1 MVAYVMTWRVNLL
14 VFFLVSTTR
23 DGLQKC
29 LDKLGSYC
37 IEWRVEV
44 NAYKTKTMIFSK
56 QKRTM
61 GQPIRYGESY
71 LENVDSFE
79 YVGFKLKYNTA
90 VSYLMADRASKARRV
105 THMSMKAIS
114 TNDKNI
120 SPRLSTNLFD
130 KQIMPSLNYGAAV
143 WSVPRTYN
151 LIYLH
156 NQTGKNTRQLV
167 SKLLMIFVVLRSRS
181 FMRKDWAKSLRSLLI
196 NGKSW

>member
-1 MVAYVMTWRVNLL
+1 MVAYVMTLRVNLL

-23 DGLQKC
+23 DWLQKC

-44 NAYKTKTMIFSK
+44 NAYKAKTMIFSK
-56 QKRTM
+56 QKGTM

-79 YVGFKLKYNTA
+79 YVGCKLKYNTA

-105 THMSMKAIS
+105 THMSMKAIT

-120 SPRLSTNLFD
+120 SPRLSLNLFD
-130 KQIMPSLNYGAAV
+130 KQIMPILNYGAAV

-181 FMRKDWAKSLRSLLI
+181 FMRKDWAKSLGSLLI